1 MTAFFIVGV
10 VGVVILVLS
19 VLLGDLLAVFDI
31 GDGLISG
38 ASVGAGLTFFGVPG
52 YLTLMNGGPLW
63 LAFVLAAG
71 LAAVA
76 MLVIQKMT
84 LALAKSSAPEAE
96 YTLIGLAGITTE
108 TTSATVGEVQLSH
121 PREINKRLAFSSGPI
136 AAGTSVIVTE
146 VHGSKVKIVP
156 STEGPH

>member
-19 VLLGDLLAVFDI
+19 VLLGDLLGIFDI

-52 YLTLMNGGPLW
+52 YLTLSNGGPLW
-63 LAFVLAAG
+63 LAFVLAAI

-76 MLVIQKMT
+76 MMVIQRMTRT
-84 LALAKSSAPEAE
+84 LADSSEVEE
-96 YTLIGLAGITTE
+96 YSLVGLSGITTE
-108 TTSATVGEVQLSH
+108 STSATHGEVKLSH
-121 PREINKRLAFSSGPI
+121 PREINKRLAFSSDSIPV
-136 AAGTSVIVTE
+136 GTAVLVTE
-146 VHGSKVKIVP
+146 VHGSKVKITP
-156 STEGPH
+156 STEGPHS